1 MNNKEIKQLIN
12 NAFYRLTIATDNID
26 WTHYADEL
34 YRIEKDYE
42 KRHRKYC
49 YHDNYVYSANDC
61 AKYWSIKHIIEG
73 LDNVGEPTIKSY
85 LTVKKSIFYAYSMV
99 ANYRDRIEKEF
110 KGFDFDAFKQINITE
125 WKSEKGST

>member
-1 MNNKEIKQLIN
+1 MSS
-12 NAFYRLTIATDNID
+12 
-26 WTHYADEL
+26 
-34 YRIEKDYE
+34 
-42 KRHRKYC
+42 
-49 YHDNYVYSANDC
+49 HDNYVYSANDC

-73 LDNVGEPTIKSY
+73 LDNVGEPTIRSY

-110 KGFDFDAFKQINITE
+110 EGFDFDAFKQINITE